1 MLRDYIIIISLLWL
15 NLFFDSS
22 FPQAKDGQRT
32 WWGERGKG
40 RMALLHFNPP
50 FSLIL
55 LNYGEGQVQNKK
67 ASAFLARPVEKRSNT
82 PLSGIQH
89 YSWKPLVTT
98 SWLYLSAFWS
108 TGLGHFITQHVTLG
122 KHFLQDWHDSEKR
135 YANNSQ
141 AQISEGQLR
150 RWVMKGFGRFWA
162 WAVH

>member
-1 MLRDYIIIISLLWL
+1 MLRNYIIIISLLWL

-32 WWGERGKG
+32 WGGGGARAIWPCSISI
-40 RMALLHFNPP
+40 PP

-55 LNYGEGQVQNKK
+55 LNFEEGQVQNKK

-82 PLSGIQH
+82 PLPGIQH

-108 TGLGHFITQHVTLG
+108 TGLGHFITQHVTLR
-122 KHFLQDWHDSEKR
+122 KHFLQDWHDTEKR
-135 YANNSQ
+135 YAYNSQ